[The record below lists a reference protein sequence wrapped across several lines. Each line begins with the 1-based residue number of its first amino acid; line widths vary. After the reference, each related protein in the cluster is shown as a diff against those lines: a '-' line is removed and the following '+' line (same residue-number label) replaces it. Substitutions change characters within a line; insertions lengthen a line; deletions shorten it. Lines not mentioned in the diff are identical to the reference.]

1 MSFVLSRCGLFDG
14 TEIEEAV
21 LTLLAIEENDANWHC
36 FAPKIDQMHFIN
48 HNTVEEDDL
57 HIRFTFLHKQ
67 VNRLGWSWSEL
78 TKE

>member
-1 MSFVLSRCGLFDG
+1 VAVVLSRCGLFDG

-48 HNTVEEDDL
+48 QYTVEEDDL
-57 HIRFTFLHKQ
+57 SNPNHISSQT
-67 VNRLGWSWSEL
+67 S
-78 TKE
+78 